1 MLNQRLLLYN
11 GILSMIFHR
20 VRTLS
25 CIEPTTFLA
34 NFLLRGAWEIK
45 HYKCGF
51 KKKTSERTVYQSISV
66 CLQIWIFTNAS
77 SLIIMPKFLLFFF
90 FPCNSP
96 DFTRISVFVVWLQN
110 SGIVFLWVCLKS
122 RESNS
127 ASVDLPGTLIYIF

>member
-90 FPCNSP
+90 FFPA
-96 DFTRISVFVVWLQN
+96 TLQISQGLASLWCGFKIQALCSCGFVSKAEKV
-110 SGIVFLWVCLKS
+110 I
-122 RESNS
+122 
-127 ASVDLPGTLIYIF
+127 LPL

>member
-51 KKKTSERTVYQSISV
+51 KKKKKVKGQYINLYQYVYRFGFSQMHLV
-66 CLQIWIFTNAS
+66 
-77 SLIIMPKFLLFFF
+77 
-90 FPCNSP
+90 
-96 DFTRISVFVVWLQN
+96 
-110 SGIVFLWVCLKS
+110 
-122 RESNS
+122 
-127 ASVDLPGTLIYIF
+127 